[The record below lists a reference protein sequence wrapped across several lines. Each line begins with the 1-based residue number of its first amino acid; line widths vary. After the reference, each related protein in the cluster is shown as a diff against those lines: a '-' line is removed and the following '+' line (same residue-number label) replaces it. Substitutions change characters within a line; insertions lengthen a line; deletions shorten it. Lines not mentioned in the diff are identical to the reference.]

1 MKQYLNFG
9 RRAPN
14 TPQTEPIPGSG
25 QTKNNASGFSW
36 SVEDATRLQR
46 FLILGS
52 ANGTFYVSQ
61 RQLTKENLGVIEKML
76 KEHKGRDVVTSI
88 VEVSKAGRA
97 ASNDPALFAL
107 AACAAA
113 DDIDV
118 RQYALSVL
126 PQVARTGTHLL
137 HFLAY
142 VKQFRGWGRALRQAV
157 ASWYNNMPEQR
168 LAYQLVKYQNR
179 DGYTQRDAL
188 RLAHP
193 KGETPTYN
201 TLYHWVV
208 KGWEG
213 VGDEPHPD
221 QALRIVWAFERAKR
235 AQDEKEVA
243 ALIREYKLPREA
255 VPTQHLN
262 SERIWEALLEDMP
275 MEAMLRN
282 LATMTR
288 VGLIKPL
295 SDATNEITRRLRDQN
310 AIRKPRLHPMK
321 ILAALTTYSS
331 GKGVRGDNTWT
342 PVQSIVDALNDAFYL
357 SFANVESTGKRILI
371 VVDTSGSMSY
381 GNIGSM
387 PGMSLHKA
395 AGAMALITA
404 RTEPNHHIIGVD
416 TRVHELPISTSQRLD
431 DVVHILDKLGGGGT
445 DLSLPMQYALQK
457 KLQVDTFVVL
467 TDSESWAGRNG
478 HPAQWLMRYRQEI
491 NPEAR
496 IINVQ
501 MTSTHVTNNDP
512 NDRLAL
518 EVVGFD
524 ANVPEIISSFIKGDF

>member
-1 MKQYLNFG
+1 MHQYLNFG
-9 RRAPN
+9 RHPRN
-14 TPQTEPIPGSG
+14 TPQSEPISGSG
-25 QTKNNASGFSW
+25 QILNNAGAYSW
-36 SVEDATRLQR
+36 TVDDTTRLHR
-46 FLILGS
+46 FLILGG

-61 RQLTKENLGVIEKML
+61 RELTKQNLDVVEKML
-76 KEHKGRDVVTSI
+76 QEGKGRDVVTSI
-88 VEVSKAGRA
+88 LEISRAGRA

-107 AACAAA
+107 ACCAAA

-126 PQVARTGTHLL
+126 PQIARTGTHLL

-157 ASWYNNMPEQR
+157 ASWYNTMPEQR

-193 KGETPTYN
+193 QGKTEAQSI
-201 TLYHWVV
+201 LYHWVV
-208 KGWEG
+208 KGWED
-213 VGDEPHPD
+213 VGNDPHPD
-221 QALRIVWAFERAKR
+221 PALQIVWAFEKAKR

-243 ALIREYKLPREA
+243 ALIKQYKLPREA
-255 VPTQHLN
+255 VPTQYLN

-282 LATMTR
+282 LANMTR

-295 SDATNEITRRLRDQN
+295 GEATSEITYRLRDQG
-310 AIRKPRLHPMK
+310 AIRKSRLHPIK
-321 ILAALTTYSS
+321 ILVALTTYSS
-331 GKGVRGDNTWT
+331 GKGVRGDNTWM
-342 PVQSIVDALNDAFYL
+342 PNQDIVDALNDAFYL
-357 SFANVESTGKRILI
+357 SFANVEPTGKRLLI
-371 VVDTSGSMSY
+371 AIDTSGSMGHSR
-381 GNIGSM
+381 IGSM

-395 AGAMALITA
+395 AGAMALVTA
-404 RTEPNHHIIGVD
+404 RTEPDHHIIGVD
-416 TRVHELPISTSQRLD
+416 TRVQELPISARQRLD
-431 DVVHILDKLGGGGT
+431 DVVRILDGLRGGGT
-445 DLSLPMQYALQK
+445 NLALPMEYALKK
-457 KLQVDTFVVL
+457 KLVVDAFVIL
-467 TDSESWAGRNG
+467 TDSESWAGR
-478 HPAQWLMRYRQEI
+478 HPALALKEYREAI

-501 MTSTHVTNNDP
+501 MSATHVTNNDP
-512 NDRLAL
+512 DDKRAL

-524 ANVPEIISSFIKGDF
+524 ANVPILINEFIAGKF

>member
-1 MKQYLNFG
+1 MHQYLNFG
-9 RRAPN
+9 RRALN
-14 TPQTEPIPGSG
+14 TPQTEPIPGSS
-25 QTKNNASGFSW
+25 QIRNNAQGFSW
-36 SVEDATRLQR
+36 AVDDATRLHR

-52 ANGTFYVSQ
+52 ANGTMYVSQ
-61 RQLTKENLGVIEKML
+61 RELTKQNIEIIEKML
-76 KEHKGRDVVTSI
+76 KEGKGRDVVTSI

-113 DDIDV
+113 DDIGV
-118 RQYALSVL
+118 RQYALSVF

-157 ASWYNNMPEQR
+157 ASWYNNMPEQK

-193 KGETPTYN
+193 KGETATYN

-208 KGWEG
+208 KGWES
-213 VGDEPHPD
+213 VGNEPHPD
-221 QALRIVWAFERAKR
+221 QALQIVWAFERAKR
-235 AQDEKEVA
+235 AQDEQEVA
-243 ALIREYKLPREA
+243 SLIKQYKLPREA
-255 VPTQHLN
+255 VPTQYLT
-262 SERIWEALLEDMP
+262 SERVWEALLEDMP

-295 SDATNEITRRLRDQN
+295 SNATSEITRRLRDQS
-310 AIRKPRLHPMK
+310 AVHKSRLHPMK

-331 GKGVRGDNTWT
+331 GKSMRGDSTWT
-342 PVQSIVDALNDAFYL
+342 PNQSIVSALNDAFYL
-357 SFANVESTGKRILI
+357 SFANVVPTNKRLLI
-371 VVDTSGSMSY
+371 AVDTSGSMGW

-404 RTEPNHHIIGVD
+404 KTEPNHHIIGVD
-416 TRVHELPISTSQRLD
+416 TRVLELPISPSQRLD
-431 DVVHILDKLGGGGT
+431 DVVRILDGIGGGGT

-457 KLQVDTFVVL
+457 KLVVDAFVVL
-467 TDSESWAGRNG
+467 TDSESWAGNR
-478 HPAQWLMRYRQEI
+478 HASQALTMYRQAL

-496 IINVQ
+496 LINVQ
-501 MTSTHVTNNDP
+501 MSATHVTNNDP
-512 NDRLAL
+512 SDRLAL

-524 ANVPEIISSFIKGDF
+524 SNVPVLMNEFISGNI